1 VSDARAVWTPPPIL
15 LDDTMTKPK
24 RLALCALVVAAVL
37 VTKPGGAALPPAG
50 DMVASDAQLQY
61 LASIGGLYRNKGTDG
76 AGESYSG
83 ITAVLPRV
91 DDVRMIWWVDNE
103 TVSGVGELDRHSL
116 VVRWGEKYPAVYS
129 STDEGVLSGE
139 WDDGAGNETLDL
151 FAPIDPEPAPVPQGR
166 YRLEG
171 MKPDG
176 TAYNGTVS
184 IARTGDAFELVWHAG
199 TESHRGKGKRQGNLL
214 QVTRADGLPAIY
226 ALDTDGTLRGLLGKG
241 RGEEVLTPVR

>member
-1 VSDARAVWTPPPIL
+1 
-15 LDDTMTKPK
+15 MTKRK
-24 RLALCALVVAAVL
+24 SLALCAVVVAALL
-37 VTKPGGAALPPAG
+37 VTKTGDAALPQAG
-50 DMVASDAQLQY
+50 DMVASDAELEY

-139 WDDGAGNETLDL
+139 WDDGAGSETLEM
-151 FAPIDPEPAPVPQGR
+151 FAPLDPEPAPPPRGT

-171 MKPDG
+171 LKSDG
-176 TAYNGTVS
+176 TAYTGTVS
-184 IARTGDAFELVWHAG
+184 ISRAGDAFELVWQAG
-199 TESHRGKGKRQGNLL
+199 AKNLRGKGKRQGNLL
-214 QVTRADGLPAIY
+214 QVTRTDGLPAIY

-241 RGEEVLTPVR
+241 RGEETLTPVH